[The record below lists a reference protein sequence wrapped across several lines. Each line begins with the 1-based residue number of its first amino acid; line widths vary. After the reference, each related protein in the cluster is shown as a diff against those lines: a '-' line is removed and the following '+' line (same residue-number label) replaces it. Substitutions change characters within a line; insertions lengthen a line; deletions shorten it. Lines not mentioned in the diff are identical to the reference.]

1 MTFGKRLGRESRKKE
16 DSREQKTTNFRSQSA
31 MEGGN
36 KTRGVDKFGGF
47 DGAPPLFFNTFSS
60 GWEEFSPR
68 NLPGLGA
75 IHEARSSS
83 WKRIFE
89 SSTLGRRPFIV
100 SRISAGETFPR
111 LKLGRSFACGIASLY
126 ICTGVYK
133 EGGGRINR
141 SDLDGNRGM
150 SEKKVSSFHLWG
162 KEGRKKR
169 SGGI

>member
-1 MTFGKRLGRESRKKE
+1 M
-16 DSREQKTTNFRSQSA
+16 
-31 MEGGN
+31 
-36 KTRGVDKFGGF
+36 DKFGGF

-100 SRISAGETFPR
+100 GRISAGETFPR

-150 SEKKVSSFHLWG
+150 SIRREESFVVSFMERGSQETKRWNLISVNDFVRPANFNLIDATIICDKG
-162 KEGRKKR
+162 KILE
-169 SGGI
+169 